1 MKRMKT
7 LFLAAATAM
16 LITSCGGSS
25 DKSGAA
31 GEQAVRKLEAQ
42 TVTLQNSY
50 PATVKGIQD
59 VEIRPMVSGF
69 ITKLCVSEGQQVKAG
84 ELLFEIDKTTYEAAA
99 RQAKAS
105 VEAAKASYNTAKL
118 TYDNS
123 TKLYDNGVI
132 GDYELQSS
140 KNSMESAAA
149 ALAQAEASYVSA
161 KKNLEYCYVTSPA
174 AGIVGDLPY
183 KVGALVS
190 SSISEPLTTV
200 SKTSSMQVYFSL
212 TEKALLDLSRR
223 EGGVHAAVSEFPAVK
238 LLLADGT
245 TYDHDGTIAA
255 VSGVIDSSTGSV
267 SLRAD
272 FENPDGVLKSGGSGS
287 IVIPYTIEGA
297 VVVPQ
302 EAVAQVQDRYFV
314 YVVGADNKV
323 TYTPITINSQNDGV
337 NYIVDSGISAG
348 ETIVVKGISALAD
361 GQEITPI
368 TEEQYEANL
377 KAAAEMGKDQADL
390 GKLKE
395 DLTK

>member
-1 MKRMKT
+1 MKT
-7 LFLAAATAM
+7 LFLTAATAM

-25 DKSGAA
+25 DKSAAA

-323 TYTPITINSQNDGV
+323 AYTPITINSQNDGV
-337 NYIVDSGISAG
+337 NYIVDGGISVG

-368 TEEQYEANL
+368 TETQYEENL
-377 KAAAEMGKDQADL
+377 KAATEMGKDQADL
-390 GKLKE
+390 SKLKE